1 MSILN
6 LYFIVLSICLFLKL
20 IVMFFNELLNSICWC
35 FCWWEVRIV
44 KGDLWK
50 TFDDLIRLV
59 MVLRHCTYPSNLW
72 FTLSSFLYSLVN
84 CQVITAADPS
94 MAGDMATAV
103 THRPVYLTPTRS
115 DWRLR
120 RQDTFVTQH
129 DQIDCCIKICRFLPG
144 TDEAI
149 FDMVKI
155 LGGWKL
161 NGRAIGDG
169 VFLQR
174 ATGSP
179 QVVRALILV
188 F

>member
-1 MSILN
+1 
-6 LYFIVLSICLFLKL
+6 
-20 IVMFFNELLNSICWC
+20 
-35 FCWWEVRIV
+35 
-44 KGDLWK
+44 
-50 TFDDLIRLV
+50 
-59 MVLRHCTYPSNLW
+59 
-72 FTLSSFLYSLVN
+72 
-84 CQVITAADPS
+84 

-129 DQIDCCIKICRFLPG
+129 DQIDCCIKICRFSPG

-155 LGGWKL
+155 SGGCKL

-169 VFLQR
+169 VFLRR
-174 ATGSP
+174 ATGQPSGCSSTYWSSRKVSSSAFLCIHVSP
-179 QVVRALILV
+179 STTGSREGWRPPWMLSSTLFTSTDIDISKSCLV
-188 F
+188 SARK